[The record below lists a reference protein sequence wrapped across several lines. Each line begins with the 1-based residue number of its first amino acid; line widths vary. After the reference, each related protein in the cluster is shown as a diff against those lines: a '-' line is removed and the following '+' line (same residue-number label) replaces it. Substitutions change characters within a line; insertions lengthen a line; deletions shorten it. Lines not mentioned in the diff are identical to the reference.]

1 MPDAVLDDRDYLTRF
16 ATHHRDL
23 FNKEILSK
31 MKTPLRACPCGRP
44 DEVPSCR
51 IHDAV
56 LRCLNRTFRKLLPP
70 FKEVMEKKNEL
81 RERDRRTGRPGVL
94 KSELQLCVCA
104 YAVPK
109 FMGNTMLPRTQRSIR
124 LYADV
129 KETLDDMAAGCGK
142 IKYQCEVCGKI
153 ICVFCG
159 VACAHC
165 NDLRTCRECAKTY
178 ENFTYCNSCDRAYC
192 NDNEVDNCDFE
203 KVIYCSRCDKF
214 CCWDTCENTPMMF
227 CTICTSDPICIDC
240 AFDSADHIECDKCLD
255 HFMCAHH
262 NDAEEHLTYVYS
274 DDEYSGPEKYVW
286 LCNSCLNPSPPKPP
300 IEKRPQPQQ
309 KAPIEKPRSPSVSP
323 RMSLSSSKD
332 DTD

>member
-1 MPDAVLDDRDYLTRF
+1 MPDAELDDRDYLTRF
-16 ATHHRDL
+16 ASHHRDL

-51 IHDAV
+51 IHYAV

-70 FKEVMEKKNEL
+70 FKKVMEKKNEL
-81 RERDRRTGRPGVL
+81 RERDRRTGRPGVE
-94 KSELQLCVCA
+94 KSELQRYVCMCA
-104 YAVPK
+104 APE
-109 FMGNTMLPRTQRSIR
+109 FMGNITHCVK
-124 LYADV
+124 LYAMV
-129 KETLDDMAAGCGK
+129 KETLDDMAAGRDEP
-142 IKYQCEVCGKI
+142 KYACEACDEI

-165 NDLRTCRECAKTY
+165 SAVRTCREGAETY
-178 ENFTYCNSCDRAYC
+178 EKFTFCKSCNLAYC
-192 NDNEVDNCDFE
+192 NDYDCLHESRTC
-203 KVIYCSRCDKF
+203 CSECDKF
-214 CCWDTCENTPMMF
+214 CCYYCRDADIMF
-227 CTICTSDPICIDC
+227 CTICSESFCMDC
-240 AFDSADHIECDKCLD
+240 VYASGDHMNCDKCFD

-262 NDAEEHLTYVYS
+262 NEAKEHLTFVYE
-274 DDEYSGPEKYVW
+274 DDDQPGEYAW
-286 LCNSCLNPSPPKPP
+286 LCNSCLNPSTPTPP

-323 RMSLSSSKD
+323 RMSFSSSKD